1 MKKIKLGGRI
11 AWSYALLFLT
21 LMAIFIIMLN
31 VTLKNENKKVL
42 ETAAEK
48 KIEEIEK
55 TYLNKI
61 AVYSELYDNLP
72 LEFNPQFDV
81 GYDLKQKIE
90 KNKITENTN
99 MGKIITLSDDNKYFV
114 FKLSRE
120 IKNNILNIYVLKNV
134 NQVSEIYDRL
144 NTLSIIFIC
153 IGVAIAIIMS
163 IILGQKIVRPI
174 KNIIRTTEKITTDD
188 LNQRIEEPKQDD
200 ELKTLTQ
207 IINQMLDRLE
217 NSFENQT
224 KFVSDASHEL
234 RTPLAI
240 IKGYAEIIKKR
251 RFSDEEI
258 FEESI
263 DSIINETENMKNLV
277 QKLLFLAKGEITKIN
292 TNFQI
297 IEMKE
302 FVQQIHTDTEVSSK
316 SHKFYL
322 EKNEEYKVEAD
333 VTLLQQAIRALI
345 ENAIKYSEE
354 NTNIYI
360 ESIIKD
366 GKKGIVSI
374 RDEGVGISEEDTKR
388 IFDRFYRVDDSR
400 TKATGGTGLGLA
412 IVKRIVE
419 IHKGEIEILSEL
431 GKGTKISI
439 ILPLATIETEKKN
452 QKIRNE
458 KRNNMKS

>member
-1 MKKIKLGGRI
+1 
-11 AWSYALLFLT
+11 
-21 LMAIFIIMLN
+21 
-31 VTLKNENKKVL
+31 
-42 ETAAEK
+42 
-48 KIEEIEK
+48 
-55 TYLNKI
+55 
-61 AVYSELYDNLP
+61 
-72 LEFNPQFDV
+72 
-81 GYDLKQKIE
+81 
-90 KNKITENTN
+90 
-99 MGKIITLSDDNKYFV
+99 
-114 FKLSRE
+114 
-120 IKNNILNIYVLKNV
+120 
-134 NQVSEIYDRL
+134 
-144 NTLSIIFIC
+144 
-153 IGVAIAIIMS
+153 
-163 IILGQKIVRPI
+163 
-174 KNIIRTTEKITTDD
+174 
-188 LNQRIEEPKQDD
+188 
-200 ELKTLTQ
+200 
-207 IINQMLDRLE
+207 
-217 NSFENQT
+217 
-224 KFVSDASHEL
+224 
-234 RTPLAI
+234 
-240 IKGYAEIIKKR
+240 
-251 RFSDEEI
+251 
-258 FEESI
+258 
-263 DSIINETENMKNLV
+263 
-277 QKLLFLAKGEITKIN
+277 
-292 TNFQI
+292 
-297 IEMKE
+297 MKE

-400 TKATGGTGLGLA
+400 TKATGGTWLGLA

-419 IHKGEIEILSEL
+419 IHPGEIESLSEL

>member
-1 MKKIKLGGRI
+1 
-11 AWSYALLFLT
+11 
-21 LMAIFIIMLN
+21 
-31 VTLKNENKKVL
+31 
-42 ETAAEK
+42 
-48 KIEEIEK
+48 
-55 TYLNKI
+55 
-61 AVYSELYDNLP
+61 
-72 LEFNPQFDV
+72 
-81 GYDLKQKIE
+81 
-90 KNKITENTN
+90 
-99 MGKIITLSDDNKYFV
+99 
-114 FKLSRE
+114 
-120 IKNNILNIYVLKNV
+120 
-134 NQVSEIYDRL
+134 
-144 NTLSIIFIC
+144 
-153 IGVAIAIIMS
+153 
-163 IILGQKIVRPI
+163 
-174 KNIIRTTEKITTDD
+174 
-188 LNQRIEEPKQDD
+188 
-200 ELKTLTQ
+200 
-207 IINQMLDRLE
+207 
-217 NSFENQT
+217 
-224 KFVSDASHEL
+224 
-234 RTPLAI
+234 
-240 IKGYAEIIKKR
+240 
-251 RFSDEEI
+251 
-258 FEESI
+258 
-263 DSIINETENMKNLV
+263 
-277 QKLLFLAKGEITKIN
+277 
-292 TNFQI
+292 
-297 IEMKE
+297 MKE